1 MIEITAETME
11 RAQKVLA
18 GIPKGAER
26 AFSNAINRAL
36 AHTKSQAFKE
46 VRQVYA
52 VQQKDLDSATATR
65 VQKASTGNT
74 VGYVLF
80 SGVKIPLY
88 KFNVSPSEPKKSKN
102 IKAGLRKGSWTA
114 FDHAFIAQMDSGHI
128 GIFERTGEQGIES
141 RLAKTKD
148 GKGTKHT
155 ETISQIMGL
164 SGAQMIQNGE
174 VEDHL
179 SQEAQEKFEQRVEHE
194 INRILN
200 GYGG

>member
-128 GIFERTGEQGIES
+128 GIFEREGKN
-141 RLAKTKD
+141 RLP
-148 GKGTKHT
+148 
-155 ETISQIMGL
+155 INQIMGL
-164 SGAQMIQNGE
+164 SGAQMMQNGE

>member
-1 MIEITAETME
+1 MMEITAETIE

-46 VRQVYA
+46 ARKVYA
-52 VQQKDLDSATATR
+52 VNLKDLNSATATR

-80 SGVKIPLY
+80 SGVKIPLF
-88 KFNVSPSEPKKSKN
+88 KFNLSLGSEKKSKH
-102 IKAGLRKGSWTA
+102 IKAGLMKGSWTA

-128 GIFERTGEQGIES
+128 GIFERTGGQGIKS

-155 ETISQIMGL
+155 EKISQIMGL
-164 SGAQMIQNGE
+164 SGAQMIQNAE
-174 VEDHL
+174 VTDRLSED
-179 SQEAQEKFEQRVEHE
+179 AQKKFEQRVEHE
-194 INRILN
+194 IDRILN